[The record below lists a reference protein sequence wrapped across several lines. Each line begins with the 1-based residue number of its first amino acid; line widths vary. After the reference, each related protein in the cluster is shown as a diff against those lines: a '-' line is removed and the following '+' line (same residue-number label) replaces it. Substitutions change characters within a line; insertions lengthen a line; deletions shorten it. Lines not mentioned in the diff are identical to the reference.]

1 MFTKRHA
8 STTTVILALAL
19 ASAVLANGFTIS
31 RSTVDGGGEMF
42 STGGDFEL
50 SGTIGQADAGVLT
63 GGGFQLT
70 GGFWFEQPP
79 GDCNSTGNVN
89 LFDHAD
95 FEACLSGPGGGVAEG
110 CACFDL
116 DGSGDVDLLDVA
128 AFQESFTG

>member
-42 STGGDFEL
+42 STGGDFEM
-50 SGTIGQADAGVLT
+50 SGTIGQPDAGVLT
-63 GGGFQLT
+63 GAGFQLT

-79 GDCNSTGNVN
+79 GDCNSTGGVN
-89 LFDHAD
+89 LLDYDA
-95 FEACLSGPGGGVAEG
+95 FEACLLGPGGGLGED
-110 CACFDL
+110 CDCFDQ
-116 DGSGDVDLLDVA
+116 DGDDDADLLDFA
-128 AFQESFTG
+128 ALQESFTG